1 MATVTSDTYAAITA
15 DGNFDV
21 INLTP
26 GRTYVVKV
34 WGTFQTTTI
43 DLQVL
48 MPDGTT
54 WEALD
59 DADAAGIDGT
69 GVTEFLVVVPHTA
82 LRLVAANTGTA
93 PDIDF
98 HVGPKGN

>member
-1 MATVTSDTYAAITA
+1 MPDITSDTYTTLIA
-15 DGNFDV
+15 DGNYDV

-26 GRTYVVKV
+26 GRTYVVKL
-34 WGTFQTTTI
+34 WGTFESTTI
-43 DLQVL
+43 SIQVL
-48 MPDGTT
+48 MPDGT

-69 GVTEFLVVVPHTA
+69 GTTEFTVIVPHTA
-82 LRLVAANTGTA
+82 IRFVAANTATA
-93 PDIDF
+93 PAIEY

>member
-1 MATVTSDTYAAITA
+1 MPDITSDTYVPITA
-15 DGNFDV
+15 DGNYDV

-26 GRTYVVKV
+26 NRTYVVKL
-34 WGTFQTTTI
+34 WGTFQTTTVDI
-43 DLQVL
+43 QVL
-48 MPDGTT
+48 MPNGD

-69 GVTEFLVVVPHTA
+69 GVTEFTVIVPHTA
-82 LRLVAANTGTA
+82 IRLVAANTGTA